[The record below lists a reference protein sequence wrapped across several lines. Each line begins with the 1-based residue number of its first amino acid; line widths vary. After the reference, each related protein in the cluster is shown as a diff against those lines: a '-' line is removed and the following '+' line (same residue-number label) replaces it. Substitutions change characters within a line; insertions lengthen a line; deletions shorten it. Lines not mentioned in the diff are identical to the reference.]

1 MRGTQEAR
9 LRIGAWCVEP
19 TTGRMSR
26 GDEVVRLEA
35 RTLRL
40 LLCLADRA
48 GQVVTADELL
58 DKIWP
63 DVTVSQDSVYQAV
76 ASLRR
81 LLGDNSRQPDY
92 IATVPRQ
99 GYRLVAQVAPW
110 VHPPIAD
117 SSSAVTTGAGS
128 RRTTMIVAAIVGFF
142 AVALTVGFALRGTI
156 GHSPASASVAAPA
169 RKSIAVLPFLDL
181 TSESMSEEYVADG
194 VTEELIDKLSRI
206 PGLQVAAPTSSFH
219 FKGKR
224 ATVSEIAK
232 ALNVAYVLDGSIRRS
247 GAQLRLA
254 MRLIRT
260 DNGFVVWSQTYDRQ
274 TGDIV
279 KVQDD
284 IAGDV
289 ARALRARI

>member
-142 AVALTVGFALRGTI
+142 CGGADGRFRLARHDRPFAGVCFRCGTSAEIHRGT
-156 GHSPASASVAAPA
+156 
-169 RKSIAVLPFLDL
+169 AV
-181 TSESMSEEYVADG
+181 SRS
-194 VTEELIDKLSRI
+194 DK
-206 PGLQVAAPTSSFH
+206 
-219 FKGKR
+219 
-224 ATVSEIAK
+224 
-232 ALNVAYVLDGSIRRS
+232 
-247 GAQLRLA
+247 
-254 MRLIRT
+254 
-260 DNGFVVWSQTYDRQ
+260 
-274 TGDIV
+274 
-279 KVQDD
+279 
-284 IAGDV
+284 
-289 ARALRARI
+289 